1 MFVFF
6 KHSYHANPGND
17 KKLAGSNSYTLRD
30 VFLKFS
36 NTSASIKY
44 RFVRVNRDVLQNL
57 V

>member
-17 KKLAGSNSYTLRD
+17 KKLAGSSSYTLRD